1 MKMMSRNNNNDV
13 KVGDTPADTVMGK
26 AAGVGL
32 NVGVLRFTGTY
43 RITLLV
49 SETITFRITLFK
61 QCHHFNRGLL
71 TPALAFVVTVQYLQI
86 TKSLSPYL

>member
-1 MKMMSRNNNNDV
+1 MMNMTRRNNNNDV

-32 NVGVLRFTGTY
+32 NVGVLRFTVTF

-49 SETITFRITLFK
+49 SETITFRIALFK
-61 QCHHFNRGLL
+61 QYHTLDGHSSLL
-71 TPALAFVVTVQYLQI
+71 
-86 TKSLSPYL
+86 

>member
-1 MKMMSRNNNNDV
+1 MMNMTRRNNKIDV

-32 NVGVLRFTGTY
+32 NVGVLRFTVTY

-61 QCHHFNRGLL
+61 Q
-71 TPALAFVVTVQYLQI
+71 
-86 TKSLSPYL
+86 SL

>member
-1 MKMMSRNNNNDV
+1 MMNLTRRNNNNVV

-32 NVGVLRFTGTY
+32 NVGVLRFTVTF

-49 SETITFRITLFK
+49 SNAITWECSEKFK
-61 QCHHFNRGLL
+61 RPL
-71 TPALAFVVTVQYLQI
+71 TPPLI
-86 TKSLSPYL
+86 SEN

>member
-1 MKMMSRNNNNDV
+1 MMNMTRRNNKIDV
-13 KVGDTPADTVMGK
+13 EVGDTPADTLMGK

-49 SETITFRITLFK
+49 SETIAFRITLFK
-61 QCHHFNRGLL
+61 QCHQFDRGLL
-71 TPALAFVVTVQYLQI
+71 TPAPTFVVTV
-86 TKSLSPYL
+86 K